1 MIVSIALLLALSR
14 VPTNTPSNAPIPRND
29 KICAE
34 RLPYVRVVIPTDTLP
49 KFNQFTVFQRVVA
62 LLEKGRYTEASGVY
76 HYYFDQTLGKGFL
89 QGSPS
94 TNFLIAG
101 RTRLGLIALYQDN
114 FCSDASHFMPYFY
127 DANAVAPF
135 EKDLEEAIRGEYT
148 AAYADDDLACS
159 RDCQF
164 SYPDIVTGILCEANG
179 DRVCARNHW
188 IRAAAEV
195 GPALPETDI
204 YPDRFV
210 PVQLLLRFRP

>member
-1 MIVSIALLLALSR
+1 MSIALLLALAPA
-14 VPTNTPSNAPIPRND
+14 PTNAPIPRSD

-34 RLPYVRVVIPTDTLP
+34 RLPSIRVVTASDELP
-49 KFNQFTVFQRVVA
+49 KFNQFKVFQRVVA
-62 LLEKGRYTEASGVY
+62 LLEKGRYADASRVY
-76 HYYFDQTLGKGFL
+76 HYYFDQTLRKGFL

-101 RTRLGLIALYQDN
+101 HTRLGLIALYQDN
-114 FCSDASHFMPYFY
+114 FCSDASHFMPYSY

-135 EKDLEEAIRGEYT
+135 EKALEEAIRGDYT

-164 SYPDIVTGILCEANG
+164 SYPDIVTGLLCETRG

-188 IRAAAEV
+188 IRAAAEI

-210 PVQLLLRFRP
+210 PVQLLLHFRP